1 MQNHFNVLNLESH
14 NSDNL
19 LYKKPTYHNM
29 PSQENNFTG
38 QQKIDK
44 QKLYRE
50 YLNQQV
56 SLLATF
62 LKIQF

>member
-1 MQNHFNVLNLESH
+1 
-14 NSDNL
+14 
-19 LYKKPTYHNM
+19 M